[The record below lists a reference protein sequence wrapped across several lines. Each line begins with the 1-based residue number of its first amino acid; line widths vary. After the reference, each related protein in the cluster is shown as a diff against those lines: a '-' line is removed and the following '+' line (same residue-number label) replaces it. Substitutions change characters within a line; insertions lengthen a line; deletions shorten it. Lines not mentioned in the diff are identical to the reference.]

1 MNLYKICGDGNICST
16 LEMHAAD
23 REALVL
29 RASLKL
35 FSLITTLTSL
45 KIFRVRS
52 KKDAEQQISEQFANL
67 AVAQSA
73 IIDAFW
79 TVQGVLSTTGLLGC
93 KVGGWGGGALA
104 RGWAAGEP
112 RNKLGFFCA
121 ASVTVTSGSCRTIS
135 HTGLEQH
142 AGPQTLFLWSKF
154 IFFP

>member
-93 KVGGWGGGALA
+93 KVGGWGG
-104 RGWAAGEP
+104 RSPSE
-112 RNKLGFFCA
+112 RLG
-121 ASVTVTSGSCRTIS
+121 S
-135 HTGLEQH
+135 
-142 AGPQTLFLWSKF
+142 W
-154 IFFP
+154 